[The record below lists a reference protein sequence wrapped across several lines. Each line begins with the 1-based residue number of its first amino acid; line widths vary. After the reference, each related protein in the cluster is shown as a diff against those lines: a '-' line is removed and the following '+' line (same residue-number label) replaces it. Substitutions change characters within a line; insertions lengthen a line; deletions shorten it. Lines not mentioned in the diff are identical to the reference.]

1 MKKLKHLK
9 GYIIKIKHIKLK
21 ALALSLMLLL
31 NGCGGETTTPTEP
44 SSSNDYTPSNTVDTG
59 STSSSGST
67 DTSAWN
73 IVGDPTSALAVV
85 ALNKIRTDAG
95 LTTLKANYLLEQS
108 AQNHANYVFDA
119 WIKYRVYVGH
129 YEYTEYASEYYT
141 GQLKERISKVY
152 SENGVQMSL
161 SPYSENLSM
170 EIGSNYNQSLA
181 ELMSA
186 IYHRFGFLETSLIE
200 VGVGHSGGAWNYD
213 MALNSSQKLKNPS
226 IVIYPYSG
234 QKQVRRYYKNNES
247 PDPLYGKGIVGSV
260 GYPISI
266 EFASSTSVSSFKLY
280 EVASSGTKTE
290 ITNVLMMD
298 KSNDPN
304 NRFNSGQYALFPLDI
319 LKANTTYRAEVVY
332 SGGVKNWEFVTVL

>member
-1 MKKLKHLK
+1 MKKT
-9 GYIIKIKHIKLK
+9 IST
-21 ALALSLMLLL
+21 LSVLTLILLL
-31 NGCGGETTTPTEP
+31 NACGGG
-44 SSSNDYTPSNTVDTG
+44 SSSNSGYTPPPDDYTDNTTIDEAG
-59 STSSSGST
+59 YYNT

-73 IVGDPTSALAVV
+73 IEGDLNSSLAVE

-95 LTTLKANYLLEQS
+95 LTTLKTNYLLEQS
-108 AQNHANYVFDA
+108 AQNHANYDWDA
-119 WIKYRVYVGH
+119 YLKYRVNAGH
-129 YEYTEYASEYYT
+129 YEYKDEYPSEYYT
-141 GQLKERISKVY
+141 GQLKERIQKVY
-152 SENGVQMSL
+152 SENGVQMLS
-161 SPYSENLSM
+161 SPYSE
-170 EIGSNYNQSLA
+170 EHTIGSPLYTKSLS

-186 IYHRFGFLETSLIE
+186 IYHRFGFLSTDKIE
-200 VGVGHSGGAWNYD
+200 VGAGHSGNVWVYNLSSSSSAR
-213 MALNSSQKLKNPS
+213 LNNPS

-234 QKQVRRYYKNNES
+234 QIQTQRYFANNES
-247 PDPLYGKGIVGSV
+247 PNPLQGDNATHSV

-304 NRFNSGQYALFPLDI
+304 GRFNGGQYALFPLDV

-332 SGGVKNWEFVTVL
+332 SGGVKNWEFVTSS